1 MIIIINVTGTATK
14 KNASFRTADI
24 PQTGNYVLFL
34 GSGGGRVVVLRQ
46 LRATGGFRMRLDG
59 VNFHFDPGPGALV
72 ACARRKV
79 SPATDAI
86 IVSHAHIDHYLDVPA
101 IIEASTEGMS
111 ENKRGTKP
119 ALFCSTSYIAQE
131 LLDAYHAKGLSS
143 INELRGGDSTRFKGI
158 SIEAFSTKHTDPDGI
173 ALRLTTSKRLRISY
187 ISDTEFFPGLFGMEC
202 DVLILSLLKPGGET
216 LKGHA
221 STNEVIPLIKRL
233 GPPRLSFLTHFGLGM
248 LQAGPDAEARRI
260 QNEAGCIV
268 RAVRDG
274 MLVNIDEELSKKRI
288 DGFG

>member
-1 MIIIINVTGTATK
+1 MIRTTTK
-14 KNASFRTADI
+14 KNAPLRNADI
-24 PQTGNYVLFL
+24 LQTGNYVLFL

-59 VNFHFDPGPGALV
+59 VTFHFDPGPGALV
-72 ACARRKV
+72 ACAKHNV
-79 SPATDAI
+79 SLAATDAI

-101 IIEASTEGMS
+101 IIEASTDGMN
-111 ENKRGTKP
+111 EKKGTKP
-119 ALFCSTSYIAQE
+119 ALFCSTSYIAQG
-131 LLDAYHAKGLSS
+131 LLDAYHTKGLSFVK
-143 INELRGGDSTRFKGI
+143 ELRGGDSTQFKGI
-158 SIEAFSTKHTDPDGI
+158 SLEAFSTKHTDPSGI
-173 ALRLTTSKRLRISY
+173 ALRLTTSSGLRVSY

-202 DVLILSLLKPGGET
+202 DVLILSLLKPGDET

-233 GPPRLSFLTHFGLGM
+233 GPPKLSFLTHFGLGM
-248 LQAGPDAEARRI
+248 LQAGPEAEARRI

-274 MLVNIDEELSKKRI
+274 MLVNIDEELEKKRI
-288 DGFG
+288 DGFC